1 MKERRQPFAC
11 VGFPPAAR
19 HGQSSRFEGE
29 MPLEAQTRQRPMS
42 VTIAI
47 LVYSIEVA
55 VVVVSAIGYLI
66 EAGLRLDDLRG
77 TYAAATASPKSAAEL
92 QIAFMLLL
100 VAIVGLV
107 SIYGLR
113 RLQPWAWRL
122 AIGFHASGNVH
133 YTVARSMAA
142 RAPTVKCRTAAE

>member
-1 MKERRQPFAC
+1 
-11 VGFPPAAR
+11 
-19 HGQSSRFEGE
+19 
-29 MPLEAQTRQRPMS
+29 MS

-122 AIGFHASGNVH
+122 AIGLLGARLLLGLYAFFSGNGVA
-133 YTVARSMAA
+133 YGLFVPVLAVFLLNQREVRRVFKQMEVSDATATVIH
-142 RAPTVKCRTAAE
+142 PD